1 MGTGR
6 KRTIEKRLVFGAS
19 KTHWSKRQQ
28 NNRTKRKEE
37 KMTYFILI
45 NNQQQ
50 GPYTLDELRSRNI
63 TSATLV
69 WREGMTDWTPAWKV
83 AELVSLFHADAAD
96 KAQTT
101 PPPAPSMGA
110 ATTGAATTGA
120 ATAGATGAATTDE
133 TATQGR
139 SITEQLYADA
149 QEDETMN
156 HGNGHE
162 EREEHKSHTLRNG
175 CIGLIL
181 VLAAMAVGL
190 VATCPTEQAHR
201 EAITKEMNRFIK
213 ESTDNQGDAW
223 GIIGNIISQKI
234 VGVVVDNLI
243 EVDNYGVCSV
253 GSITFKG
260 KTHRVSFGILGHVF
274 TFDADDIQRA
284 LENGSDAS
292 DIFHSPLNNPGDNDS
307 SDDSSS
313 DNGSTDGENY
323 DNGSSSDDSGSSYDQ
338 QDGSAD
344 DGQNNGSSDS
354 NEADGSDM
362 SNM

>member
-1 MGTGR
+1 
-6 KRTIEKRLVFGAS
+6 
-19 KTHWSKRQQ
+19 
-28 NNRTKRKEE
+28 
-37 KMTYFILI
+37 MTYFILI

-69 WREGMTDWTPAWKV
+69 WREGMADWTPAWKV

-96 KAQTT
+96 NAQTT
-101 PPPAPSMGA
+101 PPPAPSA
-110 ATTGAATTGA
+110 GA
-120 ATAGATGAATTDE
+120 ATAGATVAATTDE
-133 TATQGR
+133 AAAQGR
-139 SITEQLYADA
+139 SNANQLYADA
-149 QEDETMN
+149 QDDETVDN
-156 HGNGHE
+156 GNGYE

-284 LENGSDAS
+284 LENGGDAS

-307 SDDSSS
+307 SSDDSSTDEGSTDDGSS
-313 DNGSTDGENY
+313 DNGSSTDDG
-323 DNGSSSDDSGSSYDQ
+323 GSSYDQ

-344 DGQNNGSSDS
+344 DGQSDGSSDS

>member
-1 MGTGR
+1 
-6 KRTIEKRLVFGAS
+6 
-19 KTHWSKRQQ
+19 
-28 NNRTKRKEE
+28 
-37 KMTYFILI
+37 MTYFILI

-50 GPYTLDELRSRNI
+50 GPYTLDELRIRNI

-96 KAQTT
+96 NAQTT
-101 PPPAPSMGA
+101 PPPAPSV
-110 ATTGAATTGA
+110 
-120 ATAGATGAATTDE
+120 GATGATTAAYAAE
-133 TATQGR
+133 QGTSATQGA
-139 SITEQLYADA
+139 SAAQGPSAAQGASAAQGGTSSQQAGSSYAQQAAQGHSNTNQLYADA
-149 QEDETMN
+149 QQDETVD

-181 VLAAMAVGL
+181 VLAAMVVGL

-284 LENGSDAS
+284 LENGGDAS
-292 DIFHSPLNNPGDNDS
+292 DIFHSPLNNPGDNDRN

-313 DNGSTDGENY
+313 DDGST
-323 DNGSSSDDSGSSYDQ
+323 DNGSSVDNGGSSYDQ

-344 DGQNNGSSDS
+344 DGQSDGSSDS
-354 NEADGSDM
+354 NGADGSDM

>member
-1 MGTGR
+1 
-6 KRTIEKRLVFGAS
+6 
-19 KTHWSKRQQ
+19 
-28 NNRTKRKEE
+28 
-37 KMTYFILI
+37 MTYFILI

-69 WREGMTDWTPAWKV
+69 WKEGMADWTPAWKV

-96 KAQTT
+96 NAQTT
-101 PPPAPSMGA
+101 PPPAPS
-110 ATTGAATTGA
+110 
-120 ATAGATGAATTDE
+120 AGATGAATAPYAAGQGASAAQGAS
-133 TATQGR
+133 ATQGGASSQQAGSGSSYAQQAAQGR
-139 SITEQLYADA
+139 YNTNQLYADA
-149 QEDETMN
+149 QDDEN
-156 HGNGHE
+156 VDHGNGYE

-181 VLAAMAVGL
+181 VLAAMAIGL
-190 VATCPTEQAHR
+190 MATCPTEQAHR

-292 DIFHSPLNNPGDNDS
+292 DIFHSPLSNPGDNDS
-307 SDDSSS
+307 STDD
-313 DNGSTDGENY
+313 G
-323 DNGSSSDDSGSSYDQ
+323 GSSYDQ

-344 DGQNNGSSDS
+344 DGQSDGSSDS

>member
-1 MGTGR
+1 
-6 KRTIEKRLVFGAS
+6 
-19 KTHWSKRQQ
+19 
-28 NNRTKRKEE
+28 
-37 KMTYFILI
+37 MTYFILI

-69 WREGMTDWTPAWKV
+69 WREGMADWTPAWKV

-96 KAQTT
+96 NAQTT
-101 PPPAPSMGA
+101 PPPAPS
-110 ATTGAATTGA
+110 
-120 ATAGATGAATTDE
+120 AGATGATTAPYAAE
-133 TATQGR
+133 QGTSAAQGASTAQGEASSQQAGAGSSYAQQAAQGR
-139 SITEQLYADA
+139 YNTNQLYADA
-149 QEDETMN
+149 QEDETVD
-156 HGNGHE
+156 HGNGYE

-190 VATCPTEQAHR
+190 IATCPTEQAHR

-284 LENGSDAS
+284 LENGGDAS

-307 SDDSSS
+307 SSDDSS
-313 DNGSTDGENY
+313 TDDG
-323 DNGSSSDDSGSSYDQ
+323 GSSYDQ

-344 DGQNNGSSDS
+344 DGQSNGSSDS

>member
-1 MGTGR
+1 
-6 KRTIEKRLVFGAS
+6 
-19 KTHWSKRQQ
+19 
-28 NNRTKRKEE
+28 
-37 KMTYFILI
+37 
-45 NNQQQ
+45 
-50 GPYTLDELRSRNI
+50 
-63 TSATLV
+63 
-69 WREGMTDWTPAWKV
+69 
-83 AELVSLFHADAAD
+83 
-96 KAQTT
+96 
-101 PPPAPSMGA
+101 
-110 ATTGAATTGA
+110 
-120 ATAGATGAATTDE
+120 
-133 TATQGR
+133 
-139 SITEQLYADA
+139 
-149 QEDETMN
+149 MN

-162 EREEHKSHTLRNG
+162 EHEEHKSHTLRNG

-284 LENGSDAS
+284 LENGGDAS
-292 DIFHSPLNNPGDNDS
+292 DIFHSPLNNPGNNDS
-307 SDDSSS
+307 DSDDSSS
-313 DNGSTDGENY
+313 DDGSTDDGSS
-323 DNGSSSDDSGSSYDQ
+323 DNGSSVDNGGSSYDQ

-344 DGQNNGSSDS
+344 DGQSDGSSDS
-354 NEADGSDM
+354 NGADGSDM

>member
-1 MGTGR
+1 
-6 KRTIEKRLVFGAS
+6 
-19 KTHWSKRQQ
+19 
-28 NNRTKRKEE
+28 
-37 KMTYFILI
+37 MTYFILI

-69 WREGMTDWTPAWKV
+69 WREGMADWTPAWKV
-83 AELVSLFHADAAD
+83 AELVSLFHADAANN
-96 KAQTT
+96 AQTT
-101 PPPAPSMGA
+101 PPPAPS
-110 ATTGAATTGA
+110 T
-120 ATAGATGAATTDE
+120 GATGAATAAYAAEQGTS
-133 TATQGR
+133 ATQGASAAQGPSAAQAGASSQQAGAGSSYAQQAAQGR
-139 SITEQLYADA
+139 YNTNQLYADA
-149 QEDETMN
+149 QDDEAMN
-156 HGNGHE
+156 HGNNHE

-284 LENGSDAS
+284 LENGGDAS
-292 DIFHSPLNNPGDNDS
+292 DIFHSPLNNSGDSN

-313 DNGSTDGENY
+313 DDGSTDDGSS
-323 DNGSSSDDSGSSYDQ
+323 DNGSSVDNGGSSYDQ

-344 DGQNNGSSDS
+344 DGQSDGSSDS
-354 NEADGSDM
+354 NGADGSDM

>member
-1 MGTGR
+1 
-6 KRTIEKRLVFGAS
+6 
-19 KTHWSKRQQ
+19 
-28 NNRTKRKEE
+28 
-37 KMTYFILI
+37 MTYFILI

-69 WREGMTDWTPAWKV
+69 WREGMADWTPAWKV

-96 KAQTT
+96 NAQTP
-101 PPPAPSMGA
+101 PPPAPSAGA
-110 ATTGAATTGA
+110 AQQGASAAQGGA
-120 ATAGATGAATTDE
+120 SSQQAGAGSSYAQQAA
-133 TATQGR
+133 QGHYN
-139 SITEQLYADA
+139 TNQLYADA
-149 QEDETMN
+149 QDDETVD
-156 HGNGHE
+156 HDNGYE

-181 VLAAMAVGL
+181 VLAAMAIGL
-190 VATCPTEQAHR
+190 MATCPTEQDHR

-213 ESTDNQGDAW
+213 ESTDNQSDAW

-284 LENGSDAS
+284 LEKGGDAS
-292 DIFHSPLNNPGDNDS
+292 DIFHSPLNNPGNNDSS
-307 SDDSSS
+307 SDDSSTDDGSS
-313 DNGSTDGENY
+313 DNGSSTDDG
-323 DNGSSSDDSGSSYDQ
+323 GGSYDQ

-344 DGQNNGSSDS
+344 DGQSDGSSDS

>member
-1 MGTGR
+1 
-6 KRTIEKRLVFGAS
+6 
-19 KTHWSKRQQ
+19 
-28 NNRTKRKEE
+28 
-37 KMTYFILI
+37 MTYFILI

-83 AELVSLFHADAAD
+83 AELVSLFHADAANN
-96 KAQTT
+96 AQTT
-101 PPPAPSMGA
+101 PPPAPSA
-110 ATTGAATTGA
+110 GA
-120 ATAGATGAATTDE
+120 ATAEATGAAM
-133 TATQGR
+133 AAGAAAQGR
-139 SITEQLYADA
+139 YNTNQLYADT
-149 QEDETMN
+149 QQDETVE

-243 EVDNYGVCSV
+243 EVDNYGICSV

-284 LENGSDAS
+284 LENGGDAS
-292 DIFHSPLNNPGDNDS
+292 DIFHSPLNNPGNNDS
-307 SDDSSS
+307 NSDDSSS
-313 DNGSTDGENY
+313 DDGSTDDGSS
-323 DNGSSSDDSGSSYDQ
+323 DNGSNLDNGGSSYDQ

-344 DGQNNGSSDS
+344 DGQSDGSSDS
-354 NEADGSDM
+354 NGADGSDM

>member
-1 MGTGR
+1 
-6 KRTIEKRLVFGAS
+6 
-19 KTHWSKRQQ
+19 
-28 NNRTKRKEE
+28 
-37 KMTYFILI
+37 MTYFILI

-69 WREGMTDWTPAWKV
+69 WREGMADWTPAWKV

-96 KAQTT
+96 NAQAT
-101 PPPAPSMGA
+101 PPPAPS
-110 ATTGAATTGA
+110 
-120 ATAGATGAATTDE
+120 AGATGAATTDE
-133 TATQGR
+133 AAAQGR
-139 SITEQLYADA
+139 SNANQLYADA
-149 QEDETMN
+149 QDDETVD
-156 HGNGHE
+156 HGNGYE

-181 VLAAMAVGL
+181 VLAAIAVGL
-190 VATCPTEQAHR
+190 MATCPTEQAHR

-253 GSITFKG
+253 GSITLKG

-284 LENGSDAS
+284 LENGGDAS

-307 SDDSSS
+307 SSDDSSTDNGSTDDGSS
-313 DNGSTDGENY
+313 DNGSSTDDG
-323 DNGSSSDDSGSSYDQ
+323 GSSYDQ

-344 DGQNNGSSDS
+344 DGQSNGSSDS

>member
-1 MGTGR
+1 
-6 KRTIEKRLVFGAS
+6 
-19 KTHWSKRQQ
+19 
-28 NNRTKRKEE
+28 
-37 KMTYFILI
+37 MTYFILI

-83 AELVSLFHADAAD
+83 AELVSLFHADAANN
-96 KAQTT
+96 AQTT
-101 PPPAPSMGA
+101 PPPAPSA
-110 ATTGAATTGA
+110 GA
-120 ATAGATGAATTDE
+120 ATAGATGAAMAAE
-133 TATQGR
+133 TAAQGSSSQQAGTGSSYAQQAAQGR
-139 SITEQLYADA
+139 SNAEQLYADA
-149 QEDETMN
+149 QQDEAMA
-156 HGNGHE
+156 HGNGYE

-181 VLAAMAVGL
+181 VLAAMAIGL

-284 LENGSDAS
+284 LENGGDAS

-307 SDDSSS
+307 SSDDSST
-313 DNGSTDGENY
+313 DDGSTDDGSP
-323 DNGSSSDDSGSSYDQ
+323 DNGSSTDDGGSSYDQ

-344 DGQNNGSSDS
+344 DGQSNGSSDS

>member
-1 MGTGR
+1 
-6 KRTIEKRLVFGAS
+6 
-19 KTHWSKRQQ
+19 
-28 NNRTKRKEE
+28 
-37 KMTYFILI
+37 MTYFILI

-69 WREGMTDWTPAWKV
+69 WREGMADWTPAWKV

-96 KAQTT
+96 NAQTT
-101 PPPAPSMGA
+101 PPPAPSA
-110 ATTGAATTGA
+110 GA
-120 ATAGATGAATTDE
+120 ATAGATVAATTDE
-133 TATQGR
+133 AAAQGR
-139 SITEQLYADA
+139 SNANQLYADA
-149 QEDETMN
+149 QDDETVDN
-156 HGNGHE
+156 GNGYE

-284 LENGSDAS
+284 LENGGDAS

-307 SDDSSS
+307 SSDDSSTDDGSTDGGSS
-313 DNGSTDGENY
+313 DNGSSTDDG
-323 DNGSSSDDSGSSYDQ
+323 GSSYDQ

-344 DGQNNGSSDS
+344 DGQSNGSSDS

>member
-1 MGTGR
+1 
-6 KRTIEKRLVFGAS
+6 
-19 KTHWSKRQQ
+19 
-28 NNRTKRKEE
+28 
-37 KMTYFILI
+37 MTYFILI

-83 AELVSLFHADAAD
+83 AELVSLFHADAANNS
-96 KAQTT
+96 QTT
-101 PPPAPSMGA
+101 PPPAPSA
-110 ATTGAATTGA
+110 GA
-120 ATAGATGAATTDE
+120 ATAEATGAGMAPYAAEQGTS
-133 TATQGR
+133 ATQGASAAQGASATQGASAAQGRASSQQAGAGSSYAQQAAQGR
-139 SITEQLYADA
+139 SNAEQLYADA
-149 QEDETMN
+149 QQDETVA
-156 HGNGHE
+156 HGNGYE

-284 LENGSDAS
+284 LEKGSDAS

-307 SDDSSS
+307 SSDDSSS
-313 DNGSTDGENY
+313 DDGST
-323 DNGSSSDDSGSSYDQ
+323 DNGSSMDNGGSSYDQ

-344 DGQNNGSSDS
+344 DGQSDGSSDS

>member
-1 MGTGR
+1 
-6 KRTIEKRLVFGAS
+6 
-19 KTHWSKRQQ
+19 
-28 NNRTKRKEE
+28 
-37 KMTYFILI
+37 MTYFILI

-69 WREGMTDWTPAWKV
+69 WREGMADWTPAWKV
-83 AELVSLFHADAAD
+83 AELVSLFHADTAD
-96 KAQTT
+96 NAQTT
-101 PPPAPSMGA
+101 PPPAPSAGA
-110 ATTGAATTGA
+110 AQQGAS
-120 ATAGATGAATTDE
+120 
-133 TATQGR
+133 ATQGGASSQQAGAGSSYAQQAAKGR
-139 SITEQLYADA
+139 YNTNQLYADA
-149 QEDETMN
+149 QDDETVDN
-156 HGNGHE
+156 GNGYE

-253 GSITFKG
+253 GSITLKG

-284 LENGSDAS
+284 LENGGDAS
-292 DIFHSPLNNPGDNDS
+292 DIFHSPLNNPGNNDSS
-307 SDDSSS
+307 SDDSSTDDGSS
-313 DNGSTDGENY
+313 DNGSSTDDG
-323 DNGSSSDDSGSSYDQ
+323 GGSYDQ

-344 DGQNNGSSDS
+344 DGQSDGSSDS

>member
-1 MGTGR
+1 
-6 KRTIEKRLVFGAS
+6 
-19 KTHWSKRQQ
+19 
-28 NNRTKRKEE
+28 
-37 KMTYFILI
+37 MTYFILI

-69 WREGMTDWTPAWKV
+69 WREGMADWTPAWKV

-96 KAQTT
+96 NAQTT
-101 PPPAPSMGA
+101 PPPAPSA
-110 ATTGAATTGA
+110 GA
-120 ATAGATGAATTDE
+120 ATAGATVAATTDE
-133 TATQGR
+133 AAAQGR
-139 SITEQLYADA
+139 SNAEQLYADA

-284 LENGSDAS
+284 LENGGDAS

-307 SDDSSS
+307 SSDDSSTDDGSTDDGSS
-313 DNGSTDGENY
+313 DNGSSTDDG
-323 DNGSSSDDSGSSYDQ
+323 GSSYDQ

-344 DGQNNGSSDS
+344 DGQSNGSSDS

>member
-1 MGTGR
+1 M
-6 KRTIEKRLVFGAS
+6 
-19 KTHWSKRQQ
+19 
-28 NNRTKRKEE
+28 
-37 KMTYFILI
+37 
-45 NNQQQ
+45 
-50 GPYTLDELRSRNI
+50 D
-63 TSATLV
+63 
-69 WREGMTDWTPAWKV
+69 
-83 AELVSLFHADAAD
+83 
-96 KAQTT
+96 
-101 PPPAPSMGA
+101 
-110 ATTGAATTGA
+110 
-120 ATAGATGAATTDE
+120 
-133 TATQGR
+133 
-139 SITEQLYADA
+139 
-149 QEDETMN
+149 
-156 HGNGHE
+156 HGNGYE

-175 CIGLIL
+175 CIVLIL
-181 VLAAMAVGL
+181 VLAAMAIGL
-190 VATCPTEQAHR
+190 MATCPTEQAHR

-223 GIIGNIISQKI
+223 GVIGNIISQKI

-284 LENGSDAS
+284 LENGGDAS

-307 SDDSSS
+307 SSDD
-313 DNGSTDGENY
+313 GSTDDGST
-323 DNGSSSDDSGSSYDQ
+323 DDGSSTDDGGSNYDQ

-344 DGQNNGSSDS
+344 DGQSDGSSDS

>member
-1 MGTGR
+1 
-6 KRTIEKRLVFGAS
+6 
-19 KTHWSKRQQ
+19 
-28 NNRTKRKEE
+28 
-37 KMTYFILI
+37 MTYFILI

-69 WREGMTDWTPAWKV
+69 WREGMADWTPAWKV

-96 KAQTT
+96 NAQTT
-101 PPPAPSMGA
+101 PPPAPSAGA
-110 ATTGAATTGA
+110 AQQGAS
-120 ATAGATGAATTDE
+120 
-133 TATQGR
+133 ATQGGASSQQAGAGSSYAQQAAQGR
-139 SITEQLYADA
+139 YNTNQLYADA
-149 QEDETMN
+149 QDDETVD
-156 HGNGHE
+156 HGNGYE

-181 VLAAMAVGL
+181 VLAAMAIGL
-190 VATCPTEQAHR
+190 MATCPTEQAHR

-284 LENGSDAS
+284 LENGGDAS

-307 SDDSSS
+307 SSDDSSTDDGSS
-313 DNGSTDGENY
+313 DNGSST
-323 DNGSSSDDSGSSYDQ
+323 DDSGSSYDQ

-344 DGQNNGSSDS
+344 DGQSDGSSDS
-354 NEADGSDM
+354 NEADRSDM

>member
-1 MGTGR
+1 
-6 KRTIEKRLVFGAS
+6 
-19 KTHWSKRQQ
+19 
-28 NNRTKRKEE
+28 
-37 KMTYFILI
+37 MTYFILI

-69 WREGMTDWTPAWKV
+69 WREGMADWTPAWKV

-96 KAQTT
+96 NAQTT
-101 PPPAPSMGA
+101 PPPAPSA
-110 ATTGAATTGA
+110 GA
-120 ATAGATGAATTDE
+120 ATAGATVAATTDE
-133 TATQGR
+133 AAAQGR
-139 SITEQLYADA
+139 SNTNQLYADA
-149 QEDETMN
+149 QDDETVD
-156 HGNGHE
+156 HGNGYE

-213 ESTDNQGDAW
+213 ESTDNQSDAW

-284 LENGSDAS
+284 LENGGDAS

-307 SDDSSS
+307 SSDDSSTDDGSTDGGSS
-313 DNGSTDGENY
+313 DNGSSTDDG
-323 DNGSSSDDSGSSYDQ
+323 GSSYDQ

-344 DGQNNGSSDS
+344 DGQSNGSSDS

>member
-1 MGTGR
+1 M
-6 KRTIEKRLVFGAS
+6 
-19 KTHWSKRQQ
+19 
-28 NNRTKRKEE
+28 
-37 KMTYFILI
+37 
-45 NNQQQ
+45 
-50 GPYTLDELRSRNI
+50 D
-63 TSATLV
+63 
-69 WREGMTDWTPAWKV
+69 
-83 AELVSLFHADAAD
+83 
-96 KAQTT
+96 
-101 PPPAPSMGA
+101 
-110 ATTGAATTGA
+110 
-120 ATAGATGAATTDE
+120 
-133 TATQGR
+133 
-139 SITEQLYADA
+139 
-149 QEDETMN
+149 
-156 HGNGHE
+156 HGNGYE

-181 VLAAMAVGL
+181 VLAAMAIGL
-190 VATCPTEQAHR
+190 MATCPTEQDHR

-284 LENGSDAS
+284 LENGSNAS
-292 DIFHSPLNNPGDNDS
+292 DIFHSPLNNPDDNDS
-307 SDDSSS
+307 SSDDGSTDDGSTDDGSS
-313 DNGSTDGENY
+313 DNGSSTDDG
-323 DNGSSSDDSGSSYDQ
+323 GSSYDQ

-344 DGQNNGSSDS
+344 DGQSDGSSDS

>member
-1 MGTGR
+1 
-6 KRTIEKRLVFGAS
+6 
-19 KTHWSKRQQ
+19 
-28 NNRTKRKEE
+28 
-37 KMTYFILI
+37 MTYFILI

-69 WREGMTDWTPAWKV
+69 WREGMADWTPAWKV

-96 KAQTT
+96 NAQTT
-101 PPPAPSMGA
+101 PPPAPSA
-110 ATTGAATTGA
+110 GA
-120 ATAGATGAATTDE
+120 ATAEATGAAM
-133 TATQGR
+133 ATGAAAQGSSSQQAGTGSSYAQQAAQGR
-139 SITEQLYADA
+139 SNAEQLYADA
-149 QEDETMN
+149 QEDEAMN

-284 LENGSDAS
+284 LENGGDAS
-292 DIFHSPLNNPGDNDS
+292 DIFHSPLNNPGNNDS
-307 SDDSSS
+307 NSDDSSS
-313 DNGSTDGENY
+313 DNGSTD
-323 DNGSSSDDSGSSYDQ
+323 DGSSVDDGGSSYDQ

-344 DGQNNGSSDS
+344 DGQSDGSSDS
-354 NEADGSDM
+354 NGADGSDM

>member
-1 MGTGR
+1 
-6 KRTIEKRLVFGAS
+6 
-19 KTHWSKRQQ
+19 
-28 NNRTKRKEE
+28 
-37 KMTYFILI
+37 MTYFILI

-69 WREGMTDWTPAWKV
+69 WREGMADWTPAWKV

-96 KAQTT
+96 NAQTT
-101 PPPAPSMGA
+101 PPPAPSA
-110 ATTGAATTGA
+110 GA
-120 ATAGATGAATTDE
+120 ATAGATVAATTDE
-133 TATQGR
+133 AAAQGR
-139 SITEQLYADA
+139 SNANQLYADA
-149 QEDETMN
+149 QDDETVD
-156 HGNGHE
+156 HGNGYE

-181 VLAAMAVGL
+181 VLAAMAIGL
-190 VATCPTEQAHR
+190 MATCPTEQAHR

-284 LENGSDAS
+284 LENGGDAS

-307 SDDSSS
+307 SSDDSSTDDGSTDGGSS
-313 DNGSTDGENY
+313 DNGSSTDDG
-323 DNGSSSDDSGSSYDQ
+323 GSSYDQ

-344 DGQNNGSSDS
+344 DGQSNGNSDS

>member
-1 MGTGR
+1 
-6 KRTIEKRLVFGAS
+6 
-19 KTHWSKRQQ
+19 
-28 NNRTKRKEE
+28 
-37 KMTYFILI
+37 MTYFILI

-69 WREGMTDWTPAWKV
+69 WREGMADWTPAWKV
-83 AELVSLFHADAAD
+83 AELVSLFHADAANN
-96 KAQTT
+96 AQTT
-101 PPPAPSMGA
+101 PPPAPSAGA
-110 ATTGAATTGA
+110 
-120 ATAGATGAATTDE
+120 ATGAAMAPYAAEQGTS
-133 TATQGR
+133 ATQGASAAQGASATQGGTSSQQAGAGSSYAQQAAQGR
-139 SITEQLYADA
+139 SNAEQLYADA
-149 QEDETMN
+149 QEDETVD
-156 HGNGHE
+156 HGNGYE
-162 EREEHKSHTLRNG
+162 EREEHKNHTLRNG

-284 LENGSDAS
+284 LENGDDAS
-292 DIFHSPLNNPGDNDS
+292 DIFHSPLNNPSDNDS
-307 SDDSSS
+307 NSDDSSSDDGSS
-313 DNGSTDGENY
+313 DNGSTD
-323 DNGSSSDDSGSSYDQ
+323 NGSSVDDGGSSYDQ

-344 DGQNNGSSDS
+344 DGQSDGSSDS
-354 NEADGSDM
+354 NGADGSDM

>member
-1 MGTGR
+1 M
-6 KRTIEKRLVFGAS
+6 
-19 KTHWSKRQQ
+19 
-28 NNRTKRKEE
+28 
-37 KMTYFILI
+37 
-45 NNQQQ
+45 
-50 GPYTLDELRSRNI
+50 D
-63 TSATLV
+63 
-69 WREGMTDWTPAWKV
+69 
-83 AELVSLFHADAAD
+83 
-96 KAQTT
+96 
-101 PPPAPSMGA
+101 
-110 ATTGAATTGA
+110 
-120 ATAGATGAATTDE
+120 
-133 TATQGR
+133 
-139 SITEQLYADA
+139 
-149 QEDETMN
+149 
-156 HGNGHE
+156 HGNGYE

-181 VLAAMAVGL
+181 VLAAMAIGL
-190 VATCPTEQAHR
+190 MATCPTEQAHR

-284 LENGSDAS
+284 LENGGDAS

-307 SDDSSS
+307 SSDEGSTDDGSTDDGSS
-313 DNGSTDGENY
+313 DNGSSTDDG
-323 DNGSSSDDSGSSYDQ
+323 GSSYDQ

-344 DGQNNGSSDS
+344 DGQSNGSSDS

>member
-1 MGTGR
+1 
-6 KRTIEKRLVFGAS
+6 
-19 KTHWSKRQQ
+19 
-28 NNRTKRKEE
+28 
-37 KMTYFILI
+37 MTYFILI

-69 WREGMTDWTPAWKV
+69 WREGMADWTPAWKV

-96 KAQTT
+96 NAQTT
-101 PPPAPSMGA
+101 PPPAPSA
-110 ATTGAATTGA
+110 GA
-120 ATAGATGAATTDE
+120 ATAGATVAATTDE
-133 TATQGR
+133 AAAQGR
-139 SITEQLYADA
+139 SNANQLYADA
-149 QEDETMN
+149 QDDETVD
-156 HGNGHE
+156 HGNGYE

-181 VLAAMAVGL
+181 VLAAIAVGL
-190 VATCPTEQAHR
+190 MATCPTEQAHR

-284 LENGSDAS
+284 LENGGDAS

-307 SDDSSS
+307 SSDDSSS
-313 DNGSTDGENY
+313 DNGSTDDGNS
-323 DNGSSSDDSGSSYDQ
+323 DNGSSTDDGGSSYDQ

-344 DGQNNGSSDS
+344 DGQSNGSSDS

>member
-1 MGTGR
+1 
-6 KRTIEKRLVFGAS
+6 
-19 KTHWSKRQQ
+19 
-28 NNRTKRKEE
+28 
-37 KMTYFILI
+37 MTYFILI

-83 AELVSLFHADAAD
+83 AELVSLFHADAANN
-96 KAQTT
+96 AQTT
-101 PPPAPSMGA
+101 PPPAPSAGA
-110 ATTGAATTGA
+110 ATGA
-120 ATAGATGAATTDE
+120 ATAPYAAEQGTS
-133 TATQGR
+133 ATQGASAAQGPSATQGGTSSQQAGAGSSYAQQAAQGR
-139 SITEQLYADA
+139 YNTNQLYADA
-149 QEDETMN
+149 QDDEAMN
-156 HGNGHE
+156 HGNNHE
-162 EREEHKSHTLRNG
+162 EREDHKSHTLRNG

-284 LENGSDAS
+284 LENGGDAS
-292 DIFHSPLNNPGDNDS
+292 DIFHSPLNNPGNNDSNSDDSS
-307 SDDSSS
+307 SDDGSS
-313 DNGSTDGENY
+313 DNGSTD
-323 DNGSSSDDSGSSYDQ
+323 NGSSVDDGGSSYDQ

-344 DGQNNGSSDS
+344 DGQSDGSSDS
-354 NEADGSDM
+354 NGADGSDM

>member
-1 MGTGR
+1 
-6 KRTIEKRLVFGAS
+6 
-19 KTHWSKRQQ
+19 
-28 NNRTKRKEE
+28 
-37 KMTYFILI
+37 MTYFILI

-69 WREGMTDWTPAWKV
+69 WREGMADWTPAWKV

-96 KAQTT
+96 NAQTT
-101 PPPAPSMGA
+101 PPPAPSA
-110 ATTGAATTGA
+110 GA
-120 ATAGATGAATTDE
+120 ATAGATVAATTDE
-133 TATQGR
+133 AAAQGR
-139 SITEQLYADA
+139 SNTNQLYADA
-149 QEDETMN
+149 QDDETVD
-156 HGNGHE
+156 HGNGYE

-181 VLAAMAVGL
+181 ILAAMAVGL

-213 ESTDNQGDAW
+213 ESTDNQSDAW

-284 LENGSDAS
+284 LENGGDAS

-307 SDDSSS
+307 SSDDSST
-313 DNGSTDGENY
+313 DNGSTDDGST
-323 DNGSSSDDSGSSYDQ
+323 DNGSSTDDGGSSYDQ

-344 DGQNNGSSDS
+344 DGQSNGSSDS

>member
-1 MGTGR
+1 
-6 KRTIEKRLVFGAS
+6 
-19 KTHWSKRQQ
+19 
-28 NNRTKRKEE
+28 
-37 KMTYFILI
+37 MTYFILI

-83 AELVSLFHADAAD
+83 AELVSLFHADAANNS
-96 KAQTT
+96 QTT
-101 PPPAPSMGA
+101 PPPAPSA
-110 ATTGAATTGA
+110 GA
-120 ATAGATGAATTDE
+120 ATAGATGAATAPYAAEQGTS
-133 TATQGR
+133 AAQGASAAQGGASSQQAGAGSSYAQQAAQGR
-139 SITEQLYADA
+139 YNTNQLYADA
-149 QEDETMN
+149 QDDETVE

-284 LENGSDAS
+284 LEKGGDAS

-307 SDDSSS
+307 NSDDSSS
-313 DNGSTDGENY
+313 DDEST
-323 DNGSSSDDSGSSYDQ
+323 DNGSSMDNGGSSYDQ

-344 DGQNNGSSDS
+344 DGQSDGSSDS

>member
-1 MGTGR
+1 
-6 KRTIEKRLVFGAS
+6 
-19 KTHWSKRQQ
+19 
-28 NNRTKRKEE
+28 
-37 KMTYFILI
+37 MTYFILI

-96 KAQTT
+96 NAQTT
-101 PPPAPSMGA
+101 PPPAPSV
-110 ATTGAATTGA
+110 
-120 ATAGATGAATTDE
+120 GATGATTAAYAAE
-133 TATQGR
+133 QGTLATQGA
-139 SITEQLYADA
+139 SAAQGPSAAQGASAAQGGTSSQQAGSSYAQQAAQGHSNTNQLYADA
-149 QEDETMN
+149 QQDETVD

-181 VLAAMAVGL
+181 VLAAMVVGL

-284 LENGSDAS
+284 LENGGDAS

-307 SDDSSS
+307 NSDDSSS
-313 DNGSTDGENY
+313 DDGSS
-323 DNGSSSDDSGSSYDQ
+323 DNGSSMDDGGSSYDQ

-344 DGQNNGSSDS
+344 DGQSDGSSDS

>member
-1 MGTGR
+1 M
-6 KRTIEKRLVFGAS
+6 
-19 KTHWSKRQQ
+19 
-28 NNRTKRKEE
+28 
-37 KMTYFILI
+37 
-45 NNQQQ
+45 
-50 GPYTLDELRSRNI
+50 D
-63 TSATLV
+63 
-69 WREGMTDWTPAWKV
+69 
-83 AELVSLFHADAAD
+83 
-96 KAQTT
+96 
-101 PPPAPSMGA
+101 
-110 ATTGAATTGA
+110 
-120 ATAGATGAATTDE
+120 
-133 TATQGR
+133 
-139 SITEQLYADA
+139 
-149 QEDETMN
+149 
-156 HGNGHE
+156 HGNGYE

-253 GSITFKG
+253 GSITLKG

-284 LENGSDAS
+284 LENGGDAS

-323 DNGSSSDDSGSSYDQ
+323 DNGSSTDDSGSSYDQ

-344 DGQNNGSSDS
+344 DGQSDGSSDS

>member
-1 MGTGR
+1 
-6 KRTIEKRLVFGAS
+6 
-19 KTHWSKRQQ
+19 
-28 NNRTKRKEE
+28 
-37 KMTYFILI
+37 MTYFILI

-69 WREGMTDWTPAWKV
+69 WREGMADWTPAWKV

-96 KAQTT
+96 NAQAT
-101 PPPAPSMGA
+101 PPPAPS
-110 ATTGAATTGA
+110 
-120 ATAGATGAATTDE
+120 AGATGATTAPYAAE
-133 TATQGR
+133 QGTSAAQGASTAQGGASSQQAGAGSSYAQQAAQGR
-139 SITEQLYADA
+139 YNTNQLYADA
-149 QEDETMN
+149 QDDETVDN
-156 HGNGHE
+156 GNGYE

-253 GSITFKG
+253 GSITLKG

-284 LENGSDAS
+284 LENGGDAS

-307 SDDSSS
+307 SSDDSS
-313 DNGSTDGENY
+313 TDDG
-323 DNGSSSDDSGSSYDQ
+323 GSSYDQ

-344 DGQNNGSSDS
+344 DGQSNGSSDS

>member
-1 MGTGR
+1 
-6 KRTIEKRLVFGAS
+6 
-19 KTHWSKRQQ
+19 
-28 NNRTKRKEE
+28 
-37 KMTYFILI
+37 MTYFILI

-69 WREGMTDWTPAWKV
+69 WKEGMADWTPAWKV

-96 KAQTT
+96 NAQTT
-101 PPPAPSMGA
+101 PPPAPS
-110 ATTGAATTGA
+110 
-120 ATAGATGAATTDE
+120 AGATGAATAPYAAEQGTS
-133 TATQGR
+133 AAQGASAAQGGAYSQQAGSGSSYAQQAAQGR
-139 SITEQLYADA
+139 YNTNQLYADA
-149 QEDETMN
+149 QDDETVD
-156 HGNGHE
+156 HGNGYE

-181 VLAAMAVGL
+181 VLAAMAIGL
-190 VATCPTEQAHR
+190 MATCPTEQDHR

-292 DIFHSPLNNPGDNDS
+292 DIFHSPLSNPGDNDS
-307 SDDSSS
+307 STDDGSTDDGSTDDGSS
-313 DNGSTDGENY
+313 DNGSSIDDG
-323 DNGSSSDDSGSSYDQ
+323 GSSYDQ

-344 DGQNNGSSDS
+344 DGQSDGSSDS

>member
-1 MGTGR
+1 
-6 KRTIEKRLVFGAS
+6 
-19 KTHWSKRQQ
+19 
-28 NNRTKRKEE
+28 
-37 KMTYFILI
+37 
-45 NNQQQ
+45 
-50 GPYTLDELRSRNI
+50 
-63 TSATLV
+63 
-69 WREGMTDWTPAWKV
+69 
-83 AELVSLFHADAAD
+83 
-96 KAQTT
+96 
-101 PPPAPSMGA
+101 
-110 ATTGAATTGA
+110 
-120 ATAGATGAATTDE
+120 
-133 TATQGR
+133 
-139 SITEQLYADA
+139 
-149 QEDETMN
+149 MN
-156 HGNGHE
+156 HGNGYE

-175 CIGLIL
+175 CICLIL

-284 LENGSDAS
+284 LENGGDAS

-307 SDDSSS
+307 SSDDSSTDEESTDDGSS
-313 DNGSTDGENY
+313 DNGSSM
-323 DNGSSSDDSGSSYDQ
+323 DNGGSSYDQ

-344 DGQNNGSSDS
+344 DGQSNGSSDS

>member
-1 MGTGR
+1 
-6 KRTIEKRLVFGAS
+6 
-19 KTHWSKRQQ
+19 
-28 NNRTKRKEE
+28 
-37 KMTYFILI
+37 MTYFILI

-69 WREGMTDWTPAWKV
+69 WREGMADWTPAWKV

-96 KAQTT
+96 NAQTT
-101 PPPAPSMGA
+101 PPPAPSA
-110 ATTGAATTGA
+110 GA
-120 ATAGATGAATTDE
+120 ATAGATVAATTDE
-133 TATQGR
+133 AAAQGR
-139 SITEQLYADA
+139 SNANQLYADA
-149 QEDETMN
+149 QDDETVDN
-156 HGNGHE
+156 GNGYE

-284 LENGSDAS
+284 LEKGGDAS

-307 SDDSSS
+307 NSDDSSS
-313 DNGSTDGENY
+313 DDGST
-323 DNGSSSDDSGSSYDQ
+323 DNGSSMDNGGSSYDQ

-344 DGQNNGSSDS
+344 DGQSDGSSDS

>member
-1 MGTGR
+1 
-6 KRTIEKRLVFGAS
+6 
-19 KTHWSKRQQ
+19 
-28 NNRTKRKEE
+28 
-37 KMTYFILI
+37 MTYFILI

-69 WREGMTDWTPAWKV
+69 WREGMADWTPAWKV

-96 KAQTT
+96 NAQTT
-101 PPPAPSMGA
+101 PPPAPS
-110 ATTGAATTGA
+110 
-120 ATAGATGAATTDE
+120 AGATGATTAPYAAE
-133 TATQGR
+133 QGTSAAQGASTAQGGASSQQAGAGSSYAQQAAQGR
-139 SITEQLYADA
+139 YNTNQLYADA
-149 QEDETMN
+149 QDDETVDN
-156 HGNGHE
+156 GNGYE

-253 GSITFKG
+253 GSITLKG

-284 LENGSDAS
+284 LEKGGDAS

-307 SDDSSS
+307 STDD
-313 DNGSTDGENY
+313 GSTDDG
-323 DNGSSSDDSGSSYDQ
+323 GSSYDQ

-344 DGQNNGSSDS
+344 DGQSNGSSDS

>member
-1 MGTGR
+1 
-6 KRTIEKRLVFGAS
+6 
-19 KTHWSKRQQ
+19 
-28 NNRTKRKEE
+28 
-37 KMTYFILI
+37 MTYFILI

-69 WREGMTDWTPAWKV
+69 WREGMADWTPAWKV

-96 KAQTT
+96 NAQTT
-101 PPPAPSMGA
+101 PPPAPS
-110 ATTGAATTGA
+110 
-120 ATAGATGAATTDE
+120 AGATGAATAPYAAEQGTSAAQGAS
-133 TATQGR
+133 TAQGGASSQQAGAGSSYAQQAAQGR
-139 SITEQLYADA
+139 YNTNQLYADA
-149 QEDETMN
+149 QDDETVDN
-156 HGNGHE
+156 GNGYE

-253 GSITFKG
+253 GSITLKG

-284 LENGSDAS
+284 LEKGGDAS

-307 SDDSSS
+307 SDDSST
-313 DNGSTDGENY
+313 DDGSTDDG
-323 DNGSSSDDSGSSYDQ
+323 GSSYDQ

-344 DGQNNGSSDS
+344 DGQSNGSSDS